1 VSPPTAAPLP
11 RRGAWA
17 RAGLVLVVVVALDQV
32 VKALVTGAL
41 QRGEQ
46 RDLLGPVKLVN
57 TRNSGVAFGQL
68 QDGGVIVS
76 LVIALAL
83 GALLA
88 YFARNA
94 TRSLV
99 WLPTGMLLGGA
110 LGNIVDRVREG
121 AVVDFLKLPHW
132 PAFNVADSSITVGV
146 VILLV
151 VVERGERARDRA

>member
-1 VSPPTAAPLP
+1 MSGPTAAPS

-17 RAGLVLVVVVALDQV
+17 RAAVVLVAVLAIDQT
-32 VKALVTGAL
+32 VKALVTDAL
-41 QRGEQ
+41 VRGEQ
-46 RDLLGPVKLVN
+46 RDLLGPIKLVN
-57 TRNSGVAFGQL
+57 TRNTGVAFGQL
-68 QDGGVIVS
+68 QDAGIIVS

-83 GALLA
+83 GGLLV
-88 YFARNA
+88 YFSRNA
-94 TRSLV
+94 HHPLI

-121 AVVDFLKLPHW
+121 AVIDYLKLPHW
-132 PAFNVADSSITVGV
+132 PAFNVADAAITVGV